1 VGFLKKEA
9 CGVLGIRS
17 FGDRQISR
25 MIYNGLITLQHR
37 GQESSGIATLNE
49 SEIHLEKKMG
59 LVAESFS
66 ESTLSELKG
75 RLGIGHVRY
84 STAGKSALV
93 EAQPFKISYPK
104 RGIVFAHNGNLVNSI
119 DLRRNISANG
129 RLIEST
135 CDSELIAHAIS
146 EELIRTKDMERAV
159 TNTMNRLE
167 GSYSAGFFTG
177 EGDMIAFRD
186 PHGFRPLC
194 LGKNCD
200 TCMFASESVA
210 MDINGISN
218 VKDVEP
224 GEMLTIHEDGSME
237 RKRLVTGKRKAHC
250 MFEYVYFSR
259 VDSMMGGKSV
269 YDVRVKLGENLAK
282 TYQSDADIIIPVP
295 DTARAAARGISEKS
309 GIPLAEGLI
318 KNTYIHRTFIM
329 PEQRM
334 RDVSVGMK
342 LNPIRS
348 VLKDKHVILVD
359 DSIVR
364 GTTSRGL
371 IEMVKRAGAKKVD
384 MWVTCP
390 PIISPCFYGIDI
402 SSHAELI
409 AANNSVPEMEKMIGV
424 EKLCYQTIEGLVN
437 ALGFRKSEL
446 CLACLTGEYPTP
458 LAQKLSDKLKTQKT
472 LGKRY
477 WEIEGD

>member
-1 VGFLKKEA
+1 
-9 CGVLGIRS
+9 
-17 FGDRQISR
+17 
-25 MIYNGLITLQHR
+25 
-37 GQESSGIATLNE
+37 
-49 SEIHLEKKMG
+49 
-59 LVAESFS
+59 
-66 ESTLSELKG
+66 
-75 RLGIGHVRY
+75 
-84 STAGKSALV
+84 
-93 EAQPFKISYPK
+93 
-104 RGIVFAHNGNLVNSI
+104 
-119 DLRRNISANG
+119 
-129 RLIEST
+129 
-135 CDSELIAHAIS
+135 
-146 EELIRTKDMERAV
+146 
-159 TNTMNRLE
+159 
-167 GSYSAGFFTG
+167 
-177 EGDMIAFRD
+177 
-186 PHGFRPLC
+186 
-194 LGKNCD
+194 
-200 TCMFASESVA
+200 MFASESVA